1 MNVHLIR
8 ENENQNDGSYIHL
21 YRNKQIG
28 AWCAYGYSAYGL
40 RLFDKQ
46 QGYMNFRSYSDCL
59 QMPCTVTSGES
70 LVSLLQGSVEV
81 GSQTETYIKLKMA
94 DTINFNAYQKWLHK
108 LKKDDPNDDAI
119 IVTTHVSQYV
129 PRDSFIPDGM
139 SAFARNVKRIGD
151 FILSLIALI
160 IFSPLFLFCY
170 IAIRREDGGSVIF
183 KQERIGRFGRPFYI
197 YKFRSMRLDAEKF
210 GPQLSHTGGENDSQ
224 LTKTG
229 RFIRAHHLD
238 ELPQLYNVL
247 RGDMAFI
254 GPRPERK
261 FYIDQILEHDKRYTY
276 LYQIRPGVTSY
287 ATLYNG
293 YTDTM
298 EKMLRRLEYDLY
310 YLGHRSWWFDFKIL
324 LNTFCSI
331 VLGKKF

>member
-151 FILSLIALI
+151 FILSSIALI
-160 IFSPLFLFCY
+160 IFS
-170 IAIRREDGGSVIF
+170 AIPVLLHCHS
-183 KQERIGRFGRPFYI
+183 QGRWRKCHLQARTY
-197 YKFRSMRLDAEKF
+197 R
-210 GPQLSHTGGENDSQ
+210 Q
-224 LTKTG
+224 
-229 RFIRAHHLD
+229 IRA
-238 ELPQLYNVL
+238 PVL
-247 RGDMAFI
+247 HI
-254 GPRPERK
+254 
-261 FYIDQILEHDKRYTY
+261 QIPLHASGCREVRT
-276 LYQIRPGVTSY
+276 
-287 ATLYNG
+287 AA
-293 YTDTM
+293 
-298 EKMLRRLEYDLY
+298 
-310 YLGHRSWWFDFKIL
+310 
-324 LNTFCSI
+324 
-331 VLGKKF
+331 

>member
-108 LKKDDPNDDAI
+108 LKKDDPNDDALPKGYNRLLIVFACLI
-119 IVTTHVSQYV
+119 IVYTVHEYPEKVNTFFFTLLVE
-129 PRDSFIPDGM
+129 
-139 SAFARNVKRIGD
+139 
-151 FILSLIALI
+151 I
-160 IFSPLFLFCY
+160 ITY
-170 IAIRREDGGSVIF
+170 IATIWIYRGF
-183 KQERIGRFGRPFYI
+183 K
-197 YKFRSMRLDAEKF
+197 
-210 GPQLSHTGGENDSQ
+210 
-224 LTKTG
+224 
-229 RFIRAHHLD
+229 
-238 ELPQLYNVL
+238 ELP
-247 RGDMAFI
+247 
-254 GPRPERK
+254 
-261 FYIDQILEHDKRYTY
+261 
-276 LYQIRPGVTSY
+276 
-287 ATLYNG
+287 
-293 YTDTM
+293 
-298 EKMLRRLEYDLY
+298 
-310 YLGHRSWWFDFKIL
+310 
-324 LNTFCSI
+324 
-331 VLGKKF
+331 

>member
-129 PRDSFIPDGM
+129 PRDIDCIDHF
-139 SAFARNVKRIGD
+139 F
-151 FILSLIALI
+151 
-160 IFSPLFLFCY
+160 
-170 IAIRREDGGSVIF
+170 SVIPVLLYCHS
-183 KQERIGRFGRPFYI
+183 QGRW
-197 YKFRSMRLDAEKF
+197 
-210 GPQLSHTGGENDSQ
+210 
-224 LTKTG
+224 
-229 RFIRAHHLD
+229 
-238 ELPQLYNVL
+238 
-247 RGDMAFI
+247 
-254 GPRPERK
+254 RK
-261 FYIDQILEHDKRYTY
+261 CHFQARTY
-276 LYQIRPGVTSY
+276 R
-287 ATLYNG
+287 
-293 YTDTM
+293 
-298 EKMLRRLEYDLY
+298 
-310 YLGHRSWWFDFKIL
+310 
-324 LNTFCSI
+324 
-331 VLGKKF
+331 

>member
-151 FILSLIALI
+151 FILSLVALI

-183 KQERIGRFGRPFYI
+183 KQERIGRFGRTFYI

-210 GPQLSHTGGENDSQ
+210 GPQLSHTGGENDSR
-224 LTKTG
+224 LTKIG

>member
-139 SAFARNVKRIGD
+139 SAFAR
-151 FILSLIALI
+151 LSLIHI
-160 IFSPLFLFCY
+160 
-170 IAIRREDGGSVIF
+170 
-183 KQERIGRFGRPFYI
+183 
-197 YKFRSMRLDAEKF
+197 
-210 GPQLSHTGGENDSQ
+210 
-224 LTKTG
+224 
-229 RFIRAHHLD
+229 
-238 ELPQLYNVL
+238 
-247 RGDMAFI
+247 
-254 GPRPERK
+254 
-261 FYIDQILEHDKRYTY
+261 
-276 LYQIRPGVTSY
+276 
-287 ATLYNG
+287 
-293 YTDTM
+293 
-298 EKMLRRLEYDLY
+298 
-310 YLGHRSWWFDFKIL
+310 
-324 LNTFCSI
+324 
-331 VLGKKF
+331 

>member
-81 GSQTETYIKLKMA
+81 SSQTETYIKLKMA

-160 IFSPLFLFCY
+160 IFLRYSCF
-170 IAIRREDGGSVIF
+170 AILPFAGKMEEVSFSSKNVSVDS
-183 KQERIGRFGRPFYI
+183 GA
-197 YKFRSMRLDAEKF
+197 RSTYTNSAPCVWM
-210 GPQLSHTGGENDSQ
+210 
-224 LTKTG
+224 
-229 RFIRAHHLD
+229 
-238 ELPQLYNVL
+238 
-247 RGDMAFI
+247 
-254 GPRPERK
+254 PRSSDRSLV
-261 FYIDQILEHDKRYTY
+261 I
-276 LYQIRPGVTSY
+276 PGV
-287 ATLYNG
+287 
-293 YTDTM
+293 
-298 EKMLRRLEYDLY
+298 KMIPD
-310 YLGHRSWWFDFKIL
+310 
-324 LNTFCSI
+324 
-331 VLGKKF
+331 

>member
-81 GSQTETYIKLKMA
+81 SSQTETYIKLKMA

-119 IVTTHVSQYV
+119 IVTTHV
-129 PRDSFIPDGM
+129 
-139 SAFARNVKRIGD
+139 
-151 FILSLIALI
+151 
-160 IFSPLFLFCY
+160 
-170 IAIRREDGGSVIF
+170 
-183 KQERIGRFGRPFYI
+183 
-197 YKFRSMRLDAEKF
+197 
-210 GPQLSHTGGENDSQ
+210 
-224 LTKTG
+224 
-229 RFIRAHHLD
+229 
-238 ELPQLYNVL
+238 
-247 RGDMAFI
+247 
-254 GPRPERK
+254 
-261 FYIDQILEHDKRYTY
+261 
-276 LYQIRPGVTSY
+276 
-287 ATLYNG
+287 
-293 YTDTM
+293 
-298 EKMLRRLEYDLY
+298 
-310 YLGHRSWWFDFKIL
+310 
-324 LNTFCSI
+324 
-331 VLGKKF
+331 